1 MELEDESDGSLEF
14 EDEESNEEGGQG
26 RRGSADL
33 GQVITTG

>member
-26 RRGSADL
+26 EEVVQIS
-33 GQVITTG
+33 VK